1 MKDKIEKFVEEN
13 RPSFNDLSPNSE
25 LFSRIQ
31 SRIND
36 QEKGIKVVSIWKWMS
51 LAAAACFVGVV
62 FSMFYLKT
70 ENVTNEDIIVD
81 SGTEAGIID
90 TSTENDLI
98 NLDTNDQSQEPQVQ
112 LVDGEGLKVNK
123 VDNSKS
129 SISARGAKA
138 VSSNQL
144 RTPVSHESKD
154 KAIAKLGENN
164 KLKKQSF
171 FNAIYN
177 MESASTR
184 LNAAT
189 VGSSGD
195 QMDKDII
202 DALFNSM
209 NNDPNTNVRMAAL
222 ESLAYFGY
230 EKNVKK
236 KLIEGLKL
244 QNDPVV
250 KVALIQYLTAIR
262 ATSIR
267 PDLQKM
273 AGDEATPKYLRD
285 QAYNSLMRM
294 ELL

>member
-1 MKDKIEKFVEEN
+1 
-13 RPSFNDLSPNSE
+13 
-25 LFSRIQ
+25 
-31 SRIND
+31 
-36 QEKGIKVVSIWKWMS
+36 MS

-70 ENVTNEDIIVD
+70 ENVTKEDIIVD

-98 NLDTNDQSQEPQVQ
+98 DLDTNDQNQEPQVQ
-112 LVDGEGLKVNK
+112 LVDGESLKVNK

-144 RTPVSHESKD
+144 RTPVSHEAKD

-209 NNDPNTNVRMAAL
+209 NNDPNINVRMAAL

-236 KLIEGLKL
+236 KLIAGLKL

-250 KVALIQYLTAIR
+250 KVALIQYLTEIR

-285 QAYNSLMRM
+285 QAYNSLMKM
-294 ELL
+294 EL